1 MLSFTSRGRC
11 RLGKG
16 LREEKLSSKLPWLV
30 HFLYFLFSVC
40 SGAKPAIRGTEEL
53 VSSNT
58 YHPFRS
64 FFLTFV
70 QFEYLAISYCYCT
83 FDCQGQRR
91 VKKMIGSDKET
102 PLATRSSDSK
112 EQ

>member
-1 MLSFTSRGRC
+1 MGLGRKSNTKLARKILAIFGFAVCFPLLAGVGC

-53 VSSNT
+53 VSSNV
-58 YHPFRS
+58 PPIS
-64 FFLTFV
+64 FL
-70 QFEYLAISYCYCT
+70 LSYFCT
-83 FDCQGQRR
+83 F
-91 VKKMIGSDKET
+91 
-102 PLATRSSDSK
+102 
-112 EQ
+112 